1 MEKKQKLLTYGKYYQ
16 LIEGIKYFQSEQTVL
31 RFEVSRIL
39 LGTFAIIGA
48 LYFAGLHLNH
58 FYPLR
63 ISIGVPWLA
72 MLLIHTRMIE
82 DLIIKERLRIAS
94 FSRALKLENENA
106 WLPKYNTKM
115 FHDGMK
121 EHHGSGHRKV
131 KYYLGCSAI
140 LMLISALSLV
150 FSGMIKNYLFLSIIL
165 ILFVCFYFFY
175 YKYIIRWVGKTT
187 EMISRLR
194 D

>member
-1 MEKKQKLLTYGKYYQ
+1 MEKNQKLLTYGKYYQ
-16 LIEGIKYFQSEQTVL
+16 LIEGIKYFQSEQTVI

-58 FYPLR
+58 FYPMR

-94 FSRALKLENENA
+94 LSMALKLEEEYD

-115 FHDGMK
+115 FHEGKK

-131 KYYLGCSAI
+131 KYYLGCTAI
-140 LMLISALSLV
+140 LMFISTFSLI
-150 FSGMIKNYLFLSIIL
+150 FSNIIKNYLFLIIIL
-165 ILFVCFYFFY
+165 SFLAIFYFFY
-175 YKYIIRWVGKTT
+175 YKCVIRWVGRTS

-194 D
+194 H